1 MTEIHTTAALR
12 SSERVIAGTTV
23 VALRGEIDLLTAQP
37 LSARLDML
45 TAGPRPDLVLD
56 LRALSFVDCAG
67 LGVLCRARNRTA
79 ARGGRLRFV
88 TGDTGFLRILRHAQL
103 GGVFE
108 IHARLS
114 NALAAGPESGGA
126 SAAAG

>member
-1 MTEIHTTAALR
+1 MTEIHTIAALR
-12 SSERVIAGTTV
+12 SSARVIAGTTV
-23 VALRGEIDLLTAQP
+23 VALSGEMDLLTAQP

-56 LRALSFVDCAG
+56 LRSVTFIDCAG
-67 LGVLCRARNRTA
+67 LSVLCRARNRTA
-79 ARGGRLRFV
+79 VRGGRLRFV

-114 NALAAGPESGGA
+114 NALAARPESGGA
-126 SAAAG
+126 TATAG

>member
-1 MTEIHTTAALR
+1 
-12 SSERVIAGTTV
+12 
-23 VALRGEIDLLTAQP
+23 
-37 LSARLDML
+37 ML

-56 LRALSFVDCAG
+56 LRSVSFIDCAG
-67 LGVLCRARNRTA
+67 LSMLCRARNRTT

-108 IHARLS
+108 IHSRLS
-114 NALAAGPESGGA
+114 NALTATAG
-126 SAAAG
+126 